1 MADNVI
7 ASAAVGVGATFAT
20 DEVGGA
26 HYPYSKIAFGP
37 DGTATIVSTS
47 NGLPVSVINTSV
59 AVTDNGGSLTVDGT
73 VAATQSGTW
82 NVGTVT
88 AVTSITNPVAVTDN
102 SGSLTVDDGGGSLT
116 VDGTVAATQSGA
128 WSSRLQ
134 DGSGNAVTSR
144 VTGSSRPLEIAV
156 VDASGNQI
164 TSFGGSGG
172 TASNFTSAVPSTGT
186 AVGYSDGTNMQAARV
201 FDVDSGAGTQYVQG
215 VNLRIA
221 SSGGSVEGGTSS
233 NPIRTDPTGTTTQP
247 VSDGGGSLTVDGT
260 VAATQSGTWNVGT
273 VTTLT
278 SVTNPVAVTDN
289 SGSLTVDDGGSSLTV
304 DGTVAATQSG
314 SWTVTANAGT
324 GTLTTTNSSIG
335 TGGSA
340 APTAATQIGA
350 KVSTNM
356 QVLTGTNTAPG
367 FYALH
372 CDVRAF
378 GGTIG
383 QTIASL
389 SMPVAIASDQS
400 VIPTSQDSATL
411 YAGTTAL
418 TPKFAVISASS
429 SGDTSV
435 IAAVTSKKIRVIR
448 YSLSANGNVSAYFR
462 SGAGG
467 TAISGVKYMTQYGG
481 AGGTY
486 CPQGIFETGSNTAL
500 VINLNGAIAV
510 SGEITYLEV

>member
-59 AVTDNGGSLTVDGT
+59 AVTDNGGSLTVDGAVAAT
-73 VAATQSGTW
+73 QSGSWTVSASQSGTWNIANISGTVSLPTGASTAAKQPAIGVAGTASSDVLTIQGIASMTPLQIADNGGSITVDGAVAATQSGTW
-82 NVGTVT
+82 NVTNITGTV
-88 AVTSITNPVAVTDN
+88 
-102 SGSLTVDDGGGSLT
+102 SLPTG
-116 VDGTVAATQSGA
+116 AATAAKQPALGTA
-128 WSSRLQ
+128 
-134 DGSGNAVTSR
+134 GSASADVITVQG
-144 VTGSSRPLEIAV
+144 I
-156 VDASGNQI
+156 ASGV
-164 TSFGGSGG
+164 
-172 TASNFTSAVPSTGT
+172 A
-186 AVGYSDGTNMQAARV
+186 
-201 FDVDSGAGTQYVQG
+201 
-215 VNLRIA
+215 
-221 SSGGSVEGGTSS
+221 
-233 NPIRTDPTGTTTQP
+233 QP
-247 VSDGGGSLTVDGT
+247 VS
-260 VAATQSGTWNVGT
+260 
-273 VTTLT
+273 
-278 SVTNPVAVTDN
+278 
-289 SGSLTVDDGGSSLTV
+289 
-304 DGTVAATQSG
+304 QSG

-324 GTLTTTNSSIG
+324 GTLTTTNASIATSGAPVPASVTWVGVRNG
-335 TGGSA
+335 TSLSGLAGTTTGINGASA
-340 APTAATQIGA
+340 LYTRYASEGLGQA
-350 KVSTNM
+350 VSA
-356 QVLTGTNTAPG
+356 V
-367 FYALH
+367 
-372 CDVRAF
+372 
-378 GGTIG
+378 
-383 QTIASL
+383 
-389 SMPVAIASDQS
+389 SMPVVLASDQS

-418 TPKFAVISASS
+418 TPKFAVVTASS

>member
-37 DGTATIVSTS
+37 DGTATIVSAS

-73 VAATQSGTW
+73 VAATQSGSWTVSASQSGTW
-82 NVGTVT
+82 NIANISGTVSLPTGAST
-88 AVTSITNPVAVTDN
+88 AAKQPAIGVA
-102 SGSLTVDDGGGSLT
+102 
-116 VDGTVAATQSGA
+116 
-128 WSSRLQ
+128 
-134 DGSGNAVTSR
+134 
-144 VTGSSRPLEIAV
+144 
-156 VDASGNQI
+156 
-164 TSFGGSGG
+164 G
-172 TASNFTSAVPSTGT
+172 TAS
-186 AVGYSDGTNMQAARV
+186 SDVLTI
-201 FDVDSGAGTQYVQG
+201 QG
-215 VNLRIA
+215 IA
-221 SSGGSVEGGTSS
+221 SMTPLQIADNGGS
-233 NPIRTDPTGTTTQP
+233 I
-247 VSDGGGSLTVDGT
+247 TVDGT

-304 DGTVAATQSG
+304 DGTVAATQSGTWNVTNISGTVSLPTGAATAAKQPALGTAGAASADVITVQGIASGVAQPVSQSG

-418 TPKFAVISASS
+418 TPKFASIAASS
-429 SGDTSV
+429 SGDNTIV
-435 IAAVTSKKIRVIR
+435 AAVTSKKIRVIR
-448 YSLSANGNVSAYFR
+448 FSLSA
-462 SGAGG
+462 SGTVNAKWKSGSG
-467 TAISGVKYMTQYGG
+467 TDLTGLFYMVANGG
-481 AGGTY
+481 AGANYTPVGL
-486 CPQGIFETGSNTAL
+486 FETASNTAL
-500 VINLNGAIAV
+500 VLNLSGATAV
-510 SGEITYLEV
+510 GGFLTYVEVS